1 MLLQTLCTTFSRG
14 PSSGIFQRERL
25 ICGKTWWA
33 NKHGERKRK
42 CHKTRLGVQFISYFR
57 LPDLK
62 YFACH
67 WQAGIWN
74 LGLSSSAYSD
84 FKKNRNTEIDK
95 LTVA

>member
-25 ICGKTWWA
+25 ICGKKWWA

-42 CHKTRLGVQFISYFR
+42 CHKTRLGVQFIRYFR

-62 YFACH
+62 FCLPL
-67 WQAGIWN
+67 AGWY
-74 LGLSSSAYSD
+74 LEPWSL
-84 FKKNRNTEIDK
+84 FFCLFRLQKEQEHRNR
-95 LTVA
+95 